1 VPRCCS
7 NDRIADCV
15 NRTPAF
21 CMRKVRPV
29 NTSLTIFGYSVFR
42 RPLWDWRQQD
52 FQNLQADTALTVKAK
67 PFRSIMISD
76 EPDEDADLLDDEA
89 ALDAYLGQAGPQA
102 NGGSPASPSVP
113 DWPPRGVCDVALTL
127 DTETLA
133 WFKATN
139 ADWRGEIRS
148 ILRAWIAAKAA
159 RRQ

>member
-1 VPRCCS
+1 
-7 NDRIADCV
+7 
-15 NRTPAF
+15 
-21 CMRKVRPV
+21 
-29 NTSLTIFGYSVFR
+29 
-42 RPLWDWRQQD
+42 
-52 FQNLQADTALTVKAK
+52 
-67 PFRSIMISD
+67 MISD